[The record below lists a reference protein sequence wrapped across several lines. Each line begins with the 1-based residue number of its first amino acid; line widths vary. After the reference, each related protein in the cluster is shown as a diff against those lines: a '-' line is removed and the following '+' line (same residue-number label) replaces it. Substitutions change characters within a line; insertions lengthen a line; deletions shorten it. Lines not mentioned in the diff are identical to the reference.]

1 MSKMT
6 EFDIGDTVTLRVDFK
21 VSGVLTDPTTITL
34 SVADP
39 SGNIDN
45 YTYAGATVTRESTG
59 AYLKSITGD
68 EAGEWSATW
77 TGTGACAASATRRF
91 AVRRAGA

>member
-21 VSGVLTDPTTITL
+21 VSNTLTDPTTISL
-34 SVADP
+34 SVTDP
-39 SGNIDN
+39 SGNTDT
-45 YTYAGATVTRESTG
+45 YTYAGATVTRDGTG
-59 AYLKSITGD
+59 EYSKAITAD
-68 EAGEWSATW
+68 EAGEWRATW
-77 TGTGACAASATRRF
+77 TGTGACAASSTKRF